1 MRQGRR
7 RWLGKNLREPLAEEE
22 EPPTV
27 EATAGENAQ
36 SGEVSLSRAVVVGGH
51 VRGATRS
58 QGPTAAPSARG
69 RLAAAASL
77 TSVMASC
84 GNGGNGGRGG
94 RRKRVE
100 SVSRPSTSVLDERR
114 RVELPSVAGV

>member
-1 MRQGRR
+1 M
-7 RWLGKNLREPLAEEE
+7 
-22 EPPTV
+22 
-27 EATAGENAQ
+27 
-36 SGEVSLSRAVVVGGH
+36 
-51 VRGATRS
+51 
-58 QGPTAAPSARG
+58 
-69 RLAAAASL
+69 